1 MSHICKIFYCD
12 DLNSNKYELL
22 HKKAECLRDFRNKC
36 SLIINE
42 NIETF
47 MSMSLFD
54 WINYFRVKL
63 EYCNN
68 QDVSEAIKL
77 LHINYN
83 LKLDNYL
90 NKISFKIQSKITK
103 MGDVEFKSTQT
114 SKLIS
119 YLCKYW
125 SPQLITYLENNINE
139 NDKQY
144 LLRKHALELY
154 NKYPE
159 RIKNLV
165 KSRHSRIFSD
175 LKKKPI
181 LSDSLVFKSCNE
193 LRSPI
198 LKRNKNERSKYGAI
212 IILGAQKTY
221 GGKIH
226 IPVKYSQDYHGTIKS
241 YEKVGGINKTKK
253 IYYQIEFPKD
263 KVIKIVLTKEI
274 EETPV
279 PTNKENYY
287 GIDVNVKNNLFCDK
301 YGNTIDFDRK
311 MLSDYIKF
319 LKKIDNKT
327 FKKFKNYESCI
338 MSNKDNTKY
347 MKWKCRFDNMLNAQ
361 INKLIINC
369 EYLNKNHIILEDLT
383 HFGKIY
389 SRSDEFDNMKISR
402 LSNLLNISGLK
413 NIIKRIANKKGIQVT
428 FVQSHYTSQTCKCGH
443 ISKNNRKSQE
453 IFKCESC
460 GRELNA
466 DVNAASNIEDRLAL
480 DVLRSSL
487 LSKDKDGNF
496 QPKKLRK
503 ETIKFILH
511 DFYSSQ
517 QQVEIVDSTKHLNR
531 S

>member
-22 HKKAECLRDFRNKC
+22 YKKAERLRDFRNKC

-103 MGDVEFKSTQT
+103 MGEVEFKSTQT

-125 SPQLITYLENNINE
+125 STQLITYLENNINE

-165 KSRHSRIFSD
+165 ESRHSRIFSD

-181 LSDSLVFKSCNE
+181 LSESLVFKSCNE

-241 YEKVGGINKTKK
+241 YDKVGGINKTK
-253 IYYQIEFPKD
+253 
-263 KVIKIVLTKEI
+263 
-274 EETPV
+274 
-279 PTNKENYY
+279 
-287 GIDVNVKNNLFCDK
+287 
-301 YGNTIDFDRK
+301 
-311 MLSDYIKF
+311 
-319 LKKIDNKT
+319 
-327 FKKFKNYESCI
+327 
-338 MSNKDNTKY
+338 
-347 MKWKCRFDNMLNAQ
+347 RF
-361 INKLIINC
+361 
-369 EYLNKNHIILEDLT
+369 
-383 HFGKIY
+383 
-389 SRSDEFDNMKISR
+389 
-402 LSNLLNISGLK
+402 
-413 NIIKRIANKKGIQVT
+413 IIK
-428 FVQSHYTSQTCKCGH
+428 
-443 ISKNNRKSQE
+443 
-453 IFKCESC
+453 
-460 GRELNA
+460 
-466 DVNAASNIEDRLAL
+466 
-480 DVLRSSL
+480 
-487 LSKDKDGNF
+487 
-496 QPKKLRK
+496 
-503 ETIKFILH
+503 
-511 DFYSSQ
+511 
-517 QQVEIVDSTKHLNR
+517 
-531 S
+531 

>member
-1 MSHICKIFYCD
+1 M
-12 DLNSNKYELL
+12 
-22 HKKAECLRDFRNKC
+22 
-36 SLIINE
+36 
-42 NIETF
+42 
-47 MSMSLFD
+47 
-54 WINYFRVKL
+54 
-63 EYCNN
+63 
-68 QDVSEAIKL
+68 
-77 LHINYN
+77 
-83 LKLDNYL
+83 
-90 NKISFKIQSKITK
+90 
-103 MGDVEFKSTQT
+103 
-114 SKLIS
+114 
-119 YLCKYW
+119 
-125 SPQLITYLENNINE
+125 
-139 NDKQY
+139 
-144 LLRKHALELY
+144 
-154 NKYPE
+154 
-159 RIKNLV
+159 
-165 KSRHSRIFSD
+165 
-175 LKKKPI
+175 
-181 LSDSLVFKSCNE
+181 
-193 LRSPI
+193 
-198 LKRNKNERSKYGAI
+198 
-212 IILGAQKTY
+212 
-221 GGKIH
+221 
-226 IPVKYSQDYHGTIKS
+226 
-241 YEKVGGINKTKK
+241 
-253 IYYQIEFPKD
+253 
-263 KVIKIVLTKEI
+263 TKEI
-274 EETPV
+274 EEPLI
-279 PTNKENYY
+279 PINKENYY

-301 YGNTIDFDRK
+301 YGNTIDFDRN

-389 SRSDEFDNMKISR
+389 SRSYEFDNIKLSR
-402 LSNLLNISGLK
+402 LSKLLNISGLK